1 MHIFWIL
8 VSLFLIIAGI
18 WYFLMSAKQ
27 YRNKDDE
34 EQRLH
39 MKNGKSI
46 ISLGVL
52 GLFVAGA
59 VNILN
64 LI

>member
-27 YRNKDDE
+27 YRNNDDE

-59 VNILN
+59 VNILS